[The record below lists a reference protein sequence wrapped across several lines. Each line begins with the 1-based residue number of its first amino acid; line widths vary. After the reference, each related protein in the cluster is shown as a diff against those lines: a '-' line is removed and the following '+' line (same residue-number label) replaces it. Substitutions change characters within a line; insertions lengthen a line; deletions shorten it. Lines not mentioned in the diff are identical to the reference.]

1 MAFKRP
7 YMARVI
13 AQAASFLHIPQ
24 DVIPGEPV
32 ITVTG
37 RRNVYIENYNRIIS
51 FLDNEVKLQAKTCRI
66 IVQGKRLEIQY
77 YTGDDILITGLIHTV
92 IMES

>member
-1 MAFKRP
+1 MG
-7 YMARVI
+7 
-13 AQAASFLHIPQ
+13 IPQ

-51 FLDNEVKLQAKTCRI
+51 FIDNEIKIQAKTCRI
-66 IVQGKRLEIQY
+66 IVRGKRLEIEY
-77 YTGDDILITGLIHTV
+77 YTGDDILITGV
-92 IMES
+92 IGAVLTEG

>member
-1 MAFKRP
+1 M
-7 YMARVI
+7 RVLS
-13 AQAASFLHIPQ
+13 QAASFMGIPR

-51 FLDNEVKLQAKTCRI
+51 FIDNEIKIQAKTCRI
-66 IVQGKRLEIQY
+66 IVRGKRLEIEY
-77 YTGDDILITGLIHTV
+77 YTGDDILITGV
-92 IMES
+92 IGAVLTEG

>member
-1 MAFKRP
+1 M
-7 YMARVI
+7 MRVF

-37 RRNVYIENYNRIIS
+37 RRNVYIENYNRILS
-51 FLDNEVKLQAKTCRI
+51 FLDDEIKIQAKTCRI
-66 IVQGKRLEIQY
+66 IIAGKRLRIQY
-77 YTGDDILITGLIHTV
+77 YTGDDILISGLIHSVVT
-92 IMES
+92 ES

>member
-1 MAFKRP
+1 MQVFSR
-7 YMARVI
+7 
-13 AQAASFLHIPQ
+13 AASFLNIPQ

-51 FLDNEVKLQAKTCRI
+51 FVDNEIRLQAKTCR
-66 IVQGKRLEIQY
+66 VVVRGKRLEIEY
-77 YTGDDILITGLIHTV
+77 YTGDDILITGLIHSVMT
-92 IMES
+92 ES

>member
-1 MAFKRP
+1 M
-7 YMARVI
+7 RVFS
-13 AQAASFLHIPQ
+13 QAADFLHIPQ
-24 DVIPGEPV
+24 DVIPGEPI

-51 FLDNEVKLQAKTCRI
+51 FLDNEVKIQAKTCKI

-77 YTGDDILITGLIHTV
+77 YTGDDILITGMIQAVL
-92 IMES
+92 MEG

>member
-1 MAFKRP
+1 M
-7 YMARVI
+7 RVLS
-13 AQAASFLHIPQ
+13 QAASFLGIHQ

-51 FLDNEVKLQAKTCRI
+51 FVDNEIKIQAKTCRV
-66 IVQGKRLEIQY
+66 IVRGKRLGIEY
-77 YTGDDILITGLIHTV
+77 YTGDDILITGV
-92 IMES
+92 IGAVLTEG

>member
-1 MAFKRP
+1 M
-7 YMARVI
+7 RVLS
-13 AQAASFLHIPQ
+13 QAASFLGIPQ

-51 FLDNEVKLQAKTCRI
+51 FVDNEIKIQAKTCRV
-66 IVQGKRLEIQY
+66 IVRGKRLGIEY
-77 YTGDDILITGLIHTV
+77 YKGDDILITGV
-92 IMES
+92 IGAVLTEG

>member
-1 MAFKRP
+1 M
-7 YMARVI
+7 RVL
-13 AQAASFLHIPQ
+13 AQAASFLNIPQ

-51 FLDNEVKLQAKTCRI
+51 FVDNEIKIQAKTCRV

-77 YTGDDILITGLIHTV
+77 YTGDDILITGLIGAVLT
-92 IMES
+92 ES

>member
-1 MAFKRP
+1 MTK
-7 YMARVI
+7 MVT
-13 AQAASFLHIPQ
+13 QAASFLHIPQ

-32 ITVTG
+32 ITMTG

-66 IVQGKRLEIQY
+66 IVQGKRLEIEY
-77 YTGDDILITGLIHTV
+77 YTGDDILITGFIHSVVT
-92 IMES
+92 ES

>member
-1 MAFKRP
+1 M
-7 YMARVI
+7 RVFS
-13 AQAASFLHIPQ
+13 QAADFLHIPQ
-24 DVIPGEPV
+24 DVIPGEPI

-51 FLDNEVKLQAKTCRI
+51 FLDNEVKIQAKTCKI

-77 YTGDDILITGLIHTV
+77 YTGDDILITGMIQAVLT
-92 IMES
+92 EG